1 MTSLAFIFGVL
12 PLAISAGAG
21 AGARRSVG
29 TGVMGG
35 MLAAT
40 FLAIFFVP
48 LFFKLITDRRLA
60 ERRTASDLRTEI
72 ELEHTRHPVGI
83 PHHVPLK
90 TEDGHA

>member
-1 MTSLAFIFGVL
+1 
-12 PLAISAGAG
+12 
-21 AGARRSVG
+21 
-29 TGVMGG
+29 

-48 LFFKLITDRRLA
+48 LFFKLITDRRLS
-60 ERRTASDLRTEI
+60 ERRTASELRTEI
-72 ELEHTRHPVGI
+72 ERERAQQTIDI